1 MLVNPVSLYKK
12 AYGGLSKGTWLLSL
26 VMLINRSGTM
36 VVPFMTMY
44 LTQRYGVS
52 IEKAGLVMSL
62 FGLGAIVGSL
72 TGGKLVDTIGYYSVQ
87 MSALIMGGCMFII
100 LGQLRS
106 YGSICGGTFILAIL
120 NESFRPANTVAIAHY
135 SKEENRTRS
144 YSLNRMAINLGWAA
158 GGALGGFIASFN
170 YHLLFWVDGA
180 TNLTAAVLLYIT
192 LSPTRNSET
201 ERKKKH
207 QEVIDHSVYR
217 DKTYLYFII
226 LVFLFAMCFFQ
237 LFTTI
242 PVFFKEDFH
251 LSVFFIGLVMALNGL
266 IIAFLEMIIIF
277 SLEGRRPA
285 LKYISVGVIL
295 VSIAFLLLNIPSNF
309 QLLAILS
316 MLTLTF
322 GEIMAM
328 PFMNAYWIGRTLQSN
343 RGQYAALY
351 SVAWATAQTIG
362 PYAGSLVAGH
372 LGYKTLWWVSSSI
385 CVIVAFF
392 YSKLHSRSIIHFNPV

>member
-1 MLVNPVSLYKK
+1 
-12 AYGGLSKGTWLLSL
+12 
-26 VMLINRSGTM
+26 
-36 VVPFMTMY
+36 
-44 LTQRYGVS
+44 
-52 IEKAGLVMSL
+52 
-62 FGLGAIVGSL
+62 
-72 TGGKLVDTIGYYSVQ
+72 
-87 MSALIMGGCMFII
+87 
-100 LGQLRS
+100 
-106 YGSICGGTFILAIL
+106 
-120 NESFRPANTVAIAHY
+120 
-135 SKEENRTRS
+135 
-144 YSLNRMAINLGWAA
+144 
-158 GGALGGFIASFN
+158 
-170 YHLLFWVDGA
+170 
-180 TNLTAAVLLYIT
+180 

-207 QEVIDHSVYR
+207 QEVIEHSVYR

-295 VSIAFLLLNIPSNF
+295 VSIAFLLLNIRGNF
-309 QLLAILS
+309 QLLAILY

-328 PFMNAYWIGRTLQSN
+328 PFMNAYWIGRTLQNN

-362 PYAGSLVAGH
+362 PYAGSLVAGD
-372 LGYKTLWWVSSSI
+372 LGYKTLWWAISSI
-385 CVIVAFF
+385 CVILAFF
-392 YSKLHSRSIIHFNPV
+392 YSKLHSRSILQVNPV